1 MLLSSCTSALGRP
14 FLFPSA
20 GSSHTGLCLLLFS
33 GPGVV
38 LTGSWGCPCLGVRP
52 LGSPDED
59 SFPSLGPLGLS
70 MPELSGSHPALGAG
84 WPRVTH
90 VREEG
95 VRRQAPKVGV
105 FPPMFYYMAITPAVR
120 QGPVRQGLG
129 GLKGSGQSSP
139 SSYPPLLCG
148 RRQGA
153 REKKSRAGEEKLQF
167 SSAHEKKSWILS
179 PYSQFPI
186 ALPPSFPALICIA
199 YHEALLQPLSSR

>member
-1 MLLSSCTSALGRP
+1 MGSCLLCAGGMKPTSNTHSVQREILTGMLLSSCTSALGRP

-33 GPGVV
+33 GPAVV
-38 LTGSWGCPCLGVRP
+38 LTGSWGCPCLEVRP

-95 VRRQAPKVGV
+95 G
-105 FPPMFYYMAITPAVR
+105 
-120 QGPVRQGLG
+120 
-129 GLKGSGQSSP
+129 GSGDRHLKWAFFHQCYVTWQSH
-139 SSYPPLLCG
+139 LLCVKDRSDRG
-148 RRQGA
+148 WGA
-153 REKKSRAGEEKLQF
+153 
-167 SSAHEKKSWILS
+167 
-179 PYSQFPI
+179 
-186 ALPPSFPALICIA
+186 
-199 YHEALLQPLSSR
+199 

>member
-1 MLLSSCTSALGRP
+1 MLGNSNQQPEHGHLTLERRLNSSFHCTIIWAGMLLSSCTSALGRP

-70 MPELSGSHPALGAG
+70 MPELSGSHPALRAG

-105 FPPMFYYMAITPAVR
+105 FPPMFCYMAITPAVR

-139 SSYPPLLCG
+139 SSYPPLLTRHFFNLCLLVKHSRNMRNSQG
-148 RRQGA
+148 R
-153 REKKSRAGEEKLQF
+153 
-167 SSAHEKKSWILS
+167 
-179 PYSQFPI
+179 
-186 ALPPSFPALICIA
+186 
-199 YHEALLQPLSSR
+199 